1 MKFSEKYEVKE
12 DRTMNKAINLIKRL
26 ILFFVGMS
34 IIQFGVALFLK
45 TNIGSD
51 TFTVFTQGLATT
63 LDKTSLKKFFLVKWI
78 AGFPQVTTGVANMI
92 ILVVL
97 FAIILLVER
106 KRINIGTLICVVG
119 VGPIIDL
126 CVKVVSYF
134 PIESYNYIIRALLV
148 VFGCFIIAVGFSV
161 LSATNVGVAPNDIV
175 PFLIQDK
182 IKIQYRWIR
191 ITLDAG
197 YLIIGFLLGGTIGIG
212 TIISMLAIGPFIQ
225 FCLPHGEKLVRLIVG
240 ESNEDEGESVTATA

>member
-1 MKFSEKYEVKE
+1 
-12 DRTMNKAINLIKRL
+12 MNKAFNLSKRL

-51 TFTVFTQGLATT
+51 TFTVFTQGLAET
-63 LDKTSLKKFFLVKWI
+63 LDKTSFRDFVLVKLI
-78 AGFPQVTTGVANMI
+78 AGSAKVTPGVANMV

-97 FAIILLVER
+97 FTIILLVER

-126 CVKVVSYF
+126 GVKVVSYF
-134 PIESYNYIIRALLV
+134 PVESYNYIIRALLV
-148 VFGCFIIAVGFSV
+148 AFGCFIIAIGFSI
-161 LSATNVGVAPNDIV
+161 LSAANVGVAPNDII
-175 PFLIQDK
+175 PFIIQDK
-182 IKIQYRWIR
+182 TKIQYRWIR
-191 ITLDAG
+191 IALDAG
-197 YLIIGFLLGGTIGIG
+197 FLIIGFLLGGKVGVG

-225 FCLPHGEKLVRLIVG
+225 FCLPYGEKFVKLIV
-240 ESNEDEGESVTATA
+240 NEEIEEKSDEDSIPATA

>member
-1 MKFSEKYEVKE
+1 
-12 DRTMNKAINLIKRL
+12 MNKAINLIKRL

-51 TFTVFTQGLATT
+51 TFTVFTQGLAET
-63 LDKTSLKKFFLVKWI
+63 LDKTSLKDFSIVKWI
-78 AGFPQVTTGVANMI
+78 AGSDKVTPGVANMI
-92 ILVVL
+92 IYLAL
-97 FAIILLVER
+97 FVIIIFIEK

-126 CVKVVSYF
+126 GVKVVSYF
-134 PIESYNYIIRALLV
+134 PVESYNYFIRALLV
-148 VFGCFIIAVGFSV
+148 VFGCLIIAIGFSV

-175 PFLIQDK
+175 PFIIQDK
-182 IKIQYRWIR
+182 TKFQYRWIR
-191 ITLDAG
+191 IGLDGG
-197 YLIIGFLLGGTIGIG
+197 YLIIGFLLGGKIGLG

-225 FCLPHGEKLVRLIVG
+225 FCLPYGEKFVNLIVK
-240 ESNEDEGESVTATA
+240 EEDIKEDNIVVTA